1 MLENLLELIRAERP
15 VEDGGFGVLIEYKLA
30 GLGGELHNL
39 ALIDDHHALPVRHGD
54 SGAVGNDVVVPFCVG

>member
-30 GLGGELHNL
+30 GLGGEL
-39 ALIDDHHALPVRHGD
+39 AAGFAQGVFGR
-54 SGAVGNDVVVPFCVG
+54 